1 MRTAIDTNVICCLW
15 SSAPLAAQ
23 MATLLNRA
31 SNEGGLVVCGP
42 VYAELLAHPNAT
54 ERFVDEFLATTSVV
68 VDWLLDEKI
77 WREAGRRFA
86 AYANRRRKSG
96 GGSPKRL
103 LVDFLIGAHASL
115 CADRLM
121 TLDRVRFTQDFPRLR
136 LI

>member
-1 MRTAIDTNVICCLW
+1 LISNGRAIPLLPDEKLRPSQASPCSRW
-15 SSAPLAAQ
+15 S
-23 MATLLNRA
+23 
-31 SNEGGLVVCGP
+31 GP
-42 VYAELLAHPNAT
+42 VYAELLAHPKAT
-54 ERFVDEFLATTSVV
+54 ERFVDEFLTTTGVV
-68 VDWLLDEKI
+68 MDCLLDEKI

-86 AYANRRRKSG
+86 AYVGRRRRLG

-121 TLDRVRFTQDFPRLR
+121 TLDRDRYAQDFPRLR

>member
-1 MRTAIDTNVICCLW
+1 MRTAIDTNVISCLW
-15 SSAPLAAQ
+15 SSTPLAAQ
-23 MATLLNRA
+23 MATLLGRA

-54 ERFVDEFLATTSVV
+54 EQFVDEFLTTTGIV
-68 VDWLLDEKI
+68 VDCLLDEKI

-86 AYANRRRKSG
+86 AYANRRRRSG

-121 TLDRVRFTQDFPRLR
+121 TLDRDRYAQDFPRLR
-136 LI
+136 MI

>member
-1 MRTAIDTNVICCLW
+1 MRTAIDTNVISCLW
-15 SSAPLAAQ
+15 SSTPLAAQ
-23 MATLLNRA
+23 MATLLSRA

-54 ERFVDEFLATTSVV
+54 ERFVDEFLTTTCVV
-68 VDWLLDEKI
+68 VDCLLDEKI

-86 AYANRRRKSG
+86 AYANRRRRSG

-103 LVDFLIGAHASL
+103 LVNFLIGAHASL

-121 TLDRVRFTQDFPRLR
+121 TLDRDRYAQDFPRLR
-136 LI
+136 MI